1 VSNDDLVA
9 RVAALL
15 KTPSLSADVRA
26 ALRDLSRAN
35 KESLDVIASLVR
47 IVEATWEALPA
58 CLDDGNEHELD
69 LAAIR
74 ELQPQ
79 VFKVLAAARKGRSS

>member
-9 RVAALL
+9 RVSALL
-15 KTPSLSADVRA
+15 KTPSLPAEVRA
-26 ALRDLSRAN
+26 VLRDLSRAN
-35 KESLDVIASLVR
+35 KESLEVIASLVR
-47 IVEATWEALPA
+47 LLEATWEALPA
-58 CLDDGNEHELD
+58 CIDDGNEHELD

-79 VFKVLAAARKGRSS
+79 VLKVLAAARRGRSS